1 MSFEKRIRSR
11 MAQSVISTDTTADDS
26 FEEWYSA
33 PSLSRREYSE
43 ENFASSKFAEAMN
56 NPDWRRRRDGFSVSD
71 VTDTTNS
78 TNQASP
84 HSREVPNNS
93 TEGAY
98 ISPKRNGNISP
109 WTFIGNSNQFQPCL
123 CGSETDIKDSNV
135 SSTNQEHGGLDHDN
149 VQPADTMSG
158 LCTIRLNVDLAGGH
172 YKDRQLRVL
181 QVSPLPSYAAS
192 TQKNRTAVHNIDREA
207 PIAYVQRVVKN
218 QRRTTQGT
226 NNPQVERRRTPHH
239 IFPTEAGNE
248 SELDR
253 ERTDRARQAVL
264 KDPAVANIAHAKSQ
278 PKVLSGLSSPTEQTR
293 KSEELERRKAAFMKI
308 LQKLQQGSKH
318 ETENTKRDT
327 NRPFIGHGCPWSPKS
342 SQQPSQS
349 TQQSSDSGIGSL
361 YSNPPRNKDSSN
373 DSGIRIDSDVL
384 THGLNPRAREF
395 LSFKRSFPA
404 APQSQG
410 IINFPEDEVSKS
422 MELSQSETR
431 NEDTVRNTVKT
442 APHNMDDISVPVLQS
457 DIGANST
464 ESTSVP
470 GGTTADTT
478 KQDPG
483 EFNYSSKISPPAK
496 FGFPGGACGPPVR
509 NILTPGV
516 LPGLGLGILTTP
528 ATFGNTPS
536 LAMFG
541 PLLQQYPV
549 ASGHFMGTSA
559 APQILFNSTLGSS
572 CFQARPHPVP
582 KPTNPDPIQQQ
593 QYEEYIEWRKAH
605 EPGYALA
612 CKGRQQRRAQR
623 GPATQ
628 HVSMHHASC
637 EGAQMV
643 Q

>member
-1 MSFEKRIRSR
+1 MAFEKRIRSR
-11 MAQSVISTDTTADDS
+11 MAQSVISTGTTTDDS
-26 FEEWYSA
+26 FEELSSA

-43 ENFASSKFAEAMN
+43 DNLGSSKFAEAMK
-56 NPDWRRRRDGFSVSD
+56 NPDWRRRDGLSASD
-71 VTDTTNS
+71 LTDTTNS

-84 HSREVPNNS
+84 HSREVPNNG
-93 TEGAY
+93 TEGGY
-98 ISPKRNGNISP
+98 IPHMRNGNISP
-109 WTFIGNSNQFQPCL
+109 WTFIDNFNQFQPCL

-135 SSTNQEHGGLDHDN
+135 SSTNQEYDN
-149 VQPADTMSG
+149 VQAVDAMSG

-172 YKDRQLRVL
+172 SKHRQLRVL

-192 TQKNRTAVHNIDREA
+192 PQEHITVVPNIDREA
-207 PIAYVQRVVKN
+207 SIAYVQRVVRK
-218 QRRTTQGT
+218 QRRTE
-226 NNPQVERRRTPHH
+226 NSNAERCRTPRHG
-239 IFPTEAGNE
+239 FPTEAGNE
-248 SELDR
+248 SELDK
-253 ERTDRARQAVL
+253 ETTDKARQAVL
-264 KDPAVANIAHAKSQ
+264 KDPAVANIGSAHAKSQ
-278 PKVLSGLSSPTEQTR
+278 QKVPSGLSSPAEETR
-293 KSEELERRKAAFMKI
+293 KSEELERRKGAFMKI
-308 LQKLQQGSKH
+308 LQKLQKGSKN
-318 ETENTKRDT
+318 ETENNKRDT
-327 NRPFIGHGCPWSPKS
+327 NRPFISHGCPWGSKS

-349 TQQSSDSGIGSL
+349 KQQSSDSGIGSL
-361 YSNPPRNKDSSN
+361 YSDPRRNKDSSN

-404 APQSQG
+404 APQTLG
-410 IINFPEDEVSKS
+410 IVNFPEDDILKS
-422 MELSQSETR
+422 MLLSQTENGS
-431 NEDTVRNTVKT
+431 EDTGRNAIRTT
-442 APHNMDDISVPVLQS
+442 SHNMDDISVPVLQS

-464 ESTSVP
+464 ESATVP
-470 GGTTADTT
+470 VVSTANST

-483 EFNYSSKISPPAK
+483 EVNYSSKTSPLAK
-496 FGFPGGACGPPVR
+496 YGSPGGACGPPVQ

-516 LPGLGLGILTTP
+516 LPGLGLEIMPTP

-536 LAMFG
+536 LAMFS

-559 APQILFNSTLGSS
+559 APQILFNTTPGSS
-572 CFQARPHPVP
+572 CYQPRPHPVP

-593 QYEEYIEWRKAH
+593 KYEEYIEWRKAH

-623 GPATQ
+623 GIATQ
-628 HVSMHHASC
+628 PVSMHHASC